1 MSFKDLCKFNDTMLA
16 KQVWW
21 LVHDTNSLFY
31 RIFKAK
37 YFPSSI
43 VIEAKATSRSY
54 DWKNTLW
61 ARIAIDM
68 GAKWRI
74 GDGRDIQIYED
85 DWLPGNYGG
94 RVLVLPISHLRR
106 TTTVSNLID
115 TDSNGWNSQL
125 LDTPFLPFSR

>member
-37 YFPSSI
+37 YFPSST

-54 DWKNTLW
+54 DWKNTL
-61 ARIAIDM
+61 
-68 GAKWRI
+68 
-74 GDGRDIQIYED
+74 
-85 DWLPGNYGG
+85 
-94 RVLVLPISHLRR
+94 
-106 TTTVSNLID
+106 
-115 TDSNGWNSQL
+115 
-125 LDTPFLPFSR
+125 